1 MRKLAWA
8 AAGFALAAGLAEYVL
23 PTGGLPYIAAAL
35 VLFSPA
41 ALLIKRKLDRKR
53 ALIFALAAA
62 CGLLSWWGRYTVKVG
77 PAEEMVG
84 QTVHISAVS
93 AGYVERHADYERVQ
107 VRVRSGAVPGKA
119 LLYFYEGELPELT
132 PGDEF
137 EADVKLTSAILR
149 RGERSHLYT
158 SQGQDVLGY
167 IQPDTLSV
175 TGRAPN
181 SWIYF
186 PQRLSQA
193 IKDTVDRLFPAESAP
208 FIKGLLTGD
217 TDDLE
222 EDTASYTAMRTAGVL
237 HIVAVSG
244 MHMFVLVAFLELLLG
259 RSRRTNLIALPLIW
273 LFALTAGWRASVV
286 RAAVMQTL
294 YLLAP
299 IFRRESDGPTC
310 LGAAALL
317 LLIPNPMAVGG
328 VGLQLSFACMAGL
341 ICLLPGILAWA
352 GRRLP
357 MGNRYVAFVVNNLA
371 CTVGAL
377 AFSLPI
383 SALYF
388 GQVPLLSPLAN
399 LLTLLIV
406 EITFAAGY
414 VVCAVGAL
422 FPAAGHALAL
432 VLTWPVKWCM
442 AVYRALSDLPFAGL
456 WAGSIPTI
464 IFLVT
469 VYALFGLWWLAKKRK
484 RRISISVPV
493 CLSLTA
499 LALTLMAAK
508 LAVLPGQGRLAV
520 LDVDQGECV
529 VLADEDVSVV
539 VDCGGSALDNAGD
552 TAANYLQGLGRS
564 RVDMLVLTHL
574 HADHAN
580 GAETLLYRTHV
591 DRLILP
597 AGADDSDD
605 LYQRILA
612 AANARGTEA
621 IELAEPLRMDIG
633 GISLDLLLPDAGD
646 EENERGIVALAHMLG
661 TDTLIM
667 GDAGIDAE
675 RALMMDRAVPDV
687 DILVAGHHG
696 SRTASG
702 AMFLRAARPETAL
715 ISVGYNSFGQPAEE
729 TLERLETYGA
739 ALRRTDLEGTVT
751 IKLREGGVVDG

>member
-41 ALLIKRKLDRKR
+41 ALLIKKKLDRKR
-53 ALIFALAAA
+53 MLIFALAAA
-62 CGLLSWWGRYTVKVG
+62 CGLLAWWGRYTVKIA

-93 AGYVERHADYERVQ
+93 TGYVERREDYERVQ
-107 VRVRSGAVPGKA
+107 VRIRSGAVPGKA

-132 PGDEF
+132 PGDTF
-137 EADVKLTSAILR
+137 EADVKLTSAIHR

-167 IQPDTLSV
+167 IQPDTLAV
-175 TGRAPN
+175 TGRSPSA
-181 SWIYF
+181 WIWF

-193 IKDTVDRLFPAESAP
+193 VKDTVDRLFPAGSAP

-299 IFRRESDGPTC
+299 VFRRESDGPTC

-317 LLIPNPMAVGG
+317 LLLPNPMAVGG

-341 ICLLPGILAWA
+341 ICLLPGLLAWA

-357 MGNRYVAFVVNNLA
+357 MHRWYVAFAADNLA
-371 CTVGAL
+371 CTIGAL
-377 AFSLPI
+377 AFSLPL

-399 LLTLLIV
+399 LLTLIVV
-406 EITFAAGY
+406 EITFATGY

-422 FPAAGHALAL
+422 FPAVGHILAS
-432 VLTWPVKWCM
+432 VLTWPVKWCLG
-442 AVYRALSDLPFAGL
+442 VYRALSNLPFPGL
-456 WAGSIPTI
+456 WAGSAPTVV
-464 IFLVT
+464 FLVT
-469 VYALFGLWWLAKKRK
+469 VYALFGLWWLARKRK

-508 LAVLPGQGRLAV
+508 LAILPGNGRLAV

-529 VLADEDVSVV
+529 VLADKDAAVV

-552 TAANYLQGLGRS
+552 AAANYLQGLGRS

-597 AGADDSDD
+597 AGADDADG

-612 AANARGTEA
+612 AADARGTEV
-621 IELAEPLRMDIG
+621 IELAEPQCMDIG
-633 GISLDLLLPDAGD
+633 GVSLDLLLPDAGD
-646 EENERGIVALAHMLG
+646 EENERGVVALAHMLG
-661 TDTLIM
+661 SDVFLM
-667 GDAGIDAE
+667 GDAGLEAE
-675 RALMMDRAVPDV
+675 RALLADRTVPDV

-696 SRTASG
+696 SKTASG
-702 AMFLRAARPETAL
+702 AMFLRAARPETAI

-739 ALRRTDLEGTVT
+739 ALHRTDLEGTVT
-751 IKLREGGVVDG
+751 IKLREGGVIDG

>member
-35 VLFSPA
+35 VLFSSA
-41 ALLIKRKLDRKR
+41 ALLLKKKPDRR
-53 ALIFALAAA
+53 RVLIFALAAA
-62 CGLLSWWGRYTVKVG
+62 CGLLAWWGRYTVKLA
-77 PAEEMVG
+77 PAEAMVG

-93 AGYVERHADYERVQ
+93 TGYVERHEDYERVQ
-107 VRVRSGAVPGKA
+107 VRICAGDLPGKA

-132 PGDEF
+132 PGDTF
-137 EADVKLTSAILR
+137 EADVKLTSAIHR

-167 IQPDTLSV
+167 IQPDTLTV
-175 TGRAPN
+175 TGRAEN
-181 SWIYF
+181 AWIYF

-193 IKDTVDRLFPAESAP
+193 IKDTVDRLFPAGSAP

-259 RSRRTNLIALPLIW
+259 RSRRTNLIALPIIW

-357 MGNRYVAFVVNNLA
+357 MDRWYVAFVADNLA

-377 AFSLPI
+377 AFSLPL

-422 FPAAGHALAL
+422 FPAAGHTLAL
-432 VLTWPVKWCM
+432 VLTRPVKWCM
-442 AVYRALSDLPFAGL
+442 AVYRVLSDLPFAGL
-456 WAGSIPTI
+456 WAGSVPTI
-464 IFLVT
+464 VFLVF

-499 LALTLMAAK
+499 LSLTLMAAK
-508 LAVLPGQGRLAV
+508 LAILPGHGRLAV

-529 VLADEDVSVV
+529 VLADEDAAV

-591 DRLILP
+591 DRLVLP
-597 AGADDSDD
+597 AGADDADD

-612 AANARGTEA
+612 AAGARGTEV
-621 IELAEPLRMDIG
+621 IELAEPQCLELG

-646 EENERGIVALAHMLG
+646 EENERGIVALVHMLG
-661 TDTLIM
+661 SDAFLM
-667 GDAGIDAE
+667 GDAGLEAE
-675 RALMMDRAVPDV
+675 RALMAACTVPDV

-702 AMFLRAARPETAL
+702 AMFLHGAKPETAI
-715 ISVGYNSFGQPAEE
+715 ISVGYNSFGQPAED
-729 TLERLETYGA
+729 TLARLNTYCDT
-739 ALRRTDLEGTVT
+739 LRRTDTEGTVT
-751 IKLREGGVVDG
+751 IKLREGGIIDG